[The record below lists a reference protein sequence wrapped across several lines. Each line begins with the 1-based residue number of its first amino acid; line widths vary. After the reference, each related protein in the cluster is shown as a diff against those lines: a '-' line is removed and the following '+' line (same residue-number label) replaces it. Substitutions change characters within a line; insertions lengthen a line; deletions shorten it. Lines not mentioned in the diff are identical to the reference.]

1 MILSVHGGLFRGVF
15 FGTAFSI
22 GETRTELTHFPPECT
37 TPELSLH
44 HGNLN
49 IKYWS
54 AILKQYPLQYP
65 WGSCKYAFLLKRGYP
80 KGYPELLL
88 NCFIFPL
95 QRIGLN

>member
-22 GETRTELTHFPPECT
+22 GETRTELTHFPLECT

-65 WGSCKYAFLLKRGYP
+65 WGSC
-80 KGYPELLL
+80 ELLL

-95 QRIGLN
+95 QHIGLN